1 MIRLHFDDG
10 THEDRPANSP
20 VLYRLRRT
28 TDPATLPDLRDVVQL
43 RPWYEGGPAWNL
55 VCHGDQTLDEC
66 ARAAHAAYRR
76 GEAVHAW
83 RITGQGPETK
93 ALTGRWVLCG
103 VETVDEQIAR
113 LTRERDAAEG
123 RANALAAATDPGK
136 AVEWA
141 AKVARLT
148 AERDAEKARAARWK
162 QAARR
167 LRWWAQDEARGAAHL
182 RRGAQAMLAVLRP
195 GEDTN
200 WKPSTIAADL
210 VVWAEHVAE
219 LAARADAAEKRLAD
233 LRAWAEEIAN
243 GQSETAEG
251 RRVAGDFRAVVYRI
265 DDKEAP

>member
-1 MIRLHFDDG
+1 MIRMYFDDG

-55 VCHGDQTLDEC
+55 VCRGDQTLDEC
-66 ARAAHAAYRR
+66 ARAAPAAEWR

-83 RITGQGPETK
+83 RITGQDPETK
-93 ALTGRWVLCG
+93 ALTGGWVPCR

-113 LTRERDAAEG
+113 LTCERDAAEG

-148 AERDAEKARAARWK
+148 AERDAA
-162 QAARR
+162 
-167 LRWWAQDEARGAAHL
+167 
-182 RRGAQAMLAVLRP
+182 
-195 GEDTN
+195 
-200 WKPSTIAADL
+200 
-210 VVWAEHVAE
+210 
-219 LAARADAAEKRLAD
+219 AARADDAEERLAD
-233 LRAWAEEIAN
+233 LRAWAVRMIATW
-243 GQSETAEG
+243 GVSCG
-251 RRVAGDFRAVVYRI
+251 CMHKLVIRI
-265 DDKEAP
+265 DATESPCSR